1 MKDIKFLGT
10 DGDFLLLESADGER
24 FRLLVEDSVR
34 RAIRGETLEKLDA
47 PNISPREIQEEI
59 RVGRTIEEVI
69 ASSGAPE
76 EYVRKFAQPV
86 LDELNHAV
94 LNALT
99 VRLEIAGDRFNEPTA
114 REFGEIIKSRLA
126 ASGAGIERWSAKK
139 APDNGFFIY
148 CEFELGGETKK
159 ATWSY
164 DPKRLA
170 LAPENETAIALSSQ
184 DRLAPQAPR
193 LRPVITEPTGVTE
206 SLAET
211 VDLARSMPA
220 TSAPLDVAESEADEA
235 PLSETADLLEAL
247 RKKRNARE
255 SVEELEPHPSTEG
268 LRVVELDPTD
278 YQGFEA
284 YDEEP
289 VGGHLESVPEIEYEQ
304 PVEELPEPTPAPV
317 AEEAPSSPKRG
328 RASIPSWDE
337 IVFGTKT
344 ED

>member
-10 DGDFLLLESADGER
+10 DGDFLLLETAEGHR
-24 FRLLVEDSVR
+24 YRLLVDDSVR
-34 RAIRGETLEKLDA
+34 RASRGETSNRLDV
-47 PNISPREIQEEI
+47 PSISPREIQEEI

-69 ASSGAPE
+69 AASGAPE
-76 EYVRKFAQPV
+76 DYVRKFAQPV

-99 VRLEIAGDRFNEPTA
+99 VRLEIAGDRFNEPIA

-126 ASGAGIERWSAKK
+126 ASGAGIERWSAMK
-139 APDNGFFIY
+139 APNHGFFIY
-148 CEFELGGETKK
+148 CEFEIDGETKK

-170 LAPENETAIALSSQ
+170 LGPENETAVALSSHERIGTQ
-184 DRLAPQAPR
+184 PPR
-193 LRPVITEPTGVTE
+193 LRPVATEPGGLTQ
-206 SLAET
+206 SLGDTIDMA
-211 VDLARSMPA
+211 ASMP
-220 TSAPLDVAESEADEA
+220 TSSAPLLVSPSTATEP
-235 PLSETADLLEAL
+235 PLSETADLLDAL

-255 SVEELEPHPSTEG
+255 FAEDLEPHPPTEG
-268 LRVVELDPTD
+268 LRIVELAPEDL
-278 YQGFEA
+278 Y
-284 YDEEP
+284 EETSASQKRSETL
-289 VGGHLESVPEIEYEQ
+289 LEIVPDSIQEQ
-304 PVEELPEPTPAPV
+304 DSEPEPSPSPAPV
-317 AEEAPSSPKRG
+317 EQPALPKRG

>member
-24 FRLLVEDSVR
+24 YRLLVDDSVR
-34 RAIRGETLEKLDA
+34 RASRGENLEKLDT
-47 PNISPREIQEEI
+47 PSISPREIQEEI
-59 RVGRTIEEVI
+59 RVGRSIEEIVS
-69 ASSGAPE
+69 SSGAPE
-76 EYVRKFAQPV
+76 DYVRKFAQPV

-126 ASGAGIERWSAKK
+126 ASGAGIERWSAMK
-139 APDNGFFIY
+139 APDHGFYIY
-148 CEFELGGETKK
+148 CDFELNGETKR
-159 ATWSY
+159 ASWTY

-170 LAPENETAIALSSQ
+170 LAPENETAITLSSQ
-184 DRLAPQAPR
+184 DRLAAPAPR
-193 LRPVITEPTGVTE
+193 LRPVATDPTGVTE
-206 SLAET
+206 NLAAT
-211 VDLARSMPA
+211 VDLARSMPT
-220 TSAPLDVAESEADEA
+220 TSSPLEVDSPTVEEP

-255 SVEELEPHPSTEG
+255 SVDQLDPHPSTEG
-268 LRVVELDPTD
+268 LRIVELNPAEYYPEETEAETLLEAVPDLEDVVE
-278 YQGFEA
+278 
-284 YDEEP
+284 
-289 VGGHLESVPEIEYEQ
+289 PE
-304 PVEELPEPTPAPV
+304 VLPPPTPAPV
-317 AEEAPSSPKRG
+317 ANETTAPPKRG

-344 ED
+344 DD